1 MEFVTAR
8 ELRLDPKGVWKRI
21 QSQSL
26 GVVTING
33 KPSFLLSKFKPEE
46 LEEMLYIQRRI
57 RAELALKHMRD
68 QAAKRGLDRMTMEE
82 IDEVVREVRKA
93 RRTRRHR

>member
-21 QSQSL
+21 QNHSV

-33 KPSFLLSKFKPEE
+33 RPSFLLSKLKPEE
-46 LEEMLYIQRRI
+46 LEEVLYLQRRI
-57 RAELALKHMRD
+57 RAELALRHMRE

-82 IDEVVREVRKA
+82 IDEIVKEVRKA
-93 RRTRRHR
+93 RRARRR